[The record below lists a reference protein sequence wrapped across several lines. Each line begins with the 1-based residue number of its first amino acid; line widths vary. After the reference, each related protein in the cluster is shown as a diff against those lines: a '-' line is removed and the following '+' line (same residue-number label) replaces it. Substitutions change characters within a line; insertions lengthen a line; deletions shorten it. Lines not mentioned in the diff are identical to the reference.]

1 MNKYLIISLNYIN
14 NNNELYTLLRQVCIP
29 SIKDYAKRMNID
41 FVLMNNNN
49 AKYIGTGNQLQC
61 IEYLDYY
68 DKIMYLDGDCY
79 IPKSFNVNLL
89 DYVNNNEIGMLRALS
104 PLYLKKQ
111 DCFINY
117 PFVIFIIGK
126 INKNLFISNDKDR
139 KNKKEEIFI
148 NKIIDK
154 NKKLIYVRDIPYI
167 ISRYLIPK
175 YNDKICHLLC
185 NDEKIEKYKPILI
198 NQLKKNCFKLW

>member
-79 IPKSFNVNLL
+79 IPKSFNVNLV

-111 DCFINY
+111 D
-117 PFVIFIIGK
+117 
-126 INKNLFISNDKDR
+126 
-139 KNKKEEIFI
+139 
-148 NKIIDK
+148 
-154 NKKLIYVRDIPYI
+154 
-167 ISRYLIPK
+167 
-175 YNDKICHLLC
+175 
-185 NDEKIEKYKPILI
+185 
-198 NQLKKNCFKLW
+198 